1 MANLDQV
8 FHSLSDGTR
17 RAVIAQLANG
27 PASIGDLARR
37 HHMALPSFMKHIRV
51 LEESEIVTS
60 RKKGRVRMCELRP
73 SALTAA
79 QGWLEQERRKWETR
93 LDQLDAFVET
103 LAAKEKTNGKR

>member
-1 MANLDQV
+1 MANLNQV

-17 RAVIAQLANG
+17 RAVIAQLASG
-27 PASIGDLARR
+27 PASIGDLAQR

-51 LEESEIVTS
+51 LEESEIITS

-73 SALTAA
+73 DALTAA

-93 LDQLDAFVET
+93 LDQLDAFIET
-103 LAAKEKTNGKR
+103 LAAKENTNGKE